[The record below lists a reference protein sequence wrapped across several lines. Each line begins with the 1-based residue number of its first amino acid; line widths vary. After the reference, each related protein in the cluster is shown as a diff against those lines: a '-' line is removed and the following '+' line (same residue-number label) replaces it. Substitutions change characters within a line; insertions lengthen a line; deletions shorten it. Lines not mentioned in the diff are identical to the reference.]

1 MRIIARLDIKNNN
14 VVKGINYEGLRIVG
28 NPVILAKKYYENG
41 VDEIFFIDCVASLY
55 GQNNLTKIIFESTKR
70 YLCSILCRRWNKK
83 FRGCIFIA

>member
-41 VDEIFFIDCVASLY
+41 VDEIFY
-55 GQNNLTKIIFESTKR
+55 R
-70 YLCSILCRRWNKK
+70 LCSKLVWSK
-83 FRGCIFIA
+83 